1 MRFVQFKDGL
11 QTFISGEERDLIET
25 INDKGLVLKKDLSE
39 REQQVARRLA
49 EKSIL
54 IRQKT
59 DEKIYYKLGYNA
71 DTIATY

>member
-1 MRFVQFKDGL
+1 MRYIQFKHGL
-11 QTFISGEERDLIET
+11 QTFISGEEREE
-25 INDKGLVLKKDLSE
+25 INEKRMIPKKDLSE

-54 IRQKT
+54 TRLNT
-59 DEKIYYKLGYNA
+59 DDKIYYKIKHDA

>member
-1 MRFVQFKDGL
+1 MRYIQFKNGL

-25 INDKGLVLKKDLSE
+25 INEKRMILKKDLSE

-54 IRQKT
+54 TRLNT
-59 DEKIYYKLGYNA
+59 DDKIYYKIVYNA

>member
-1 MRFVQFKDGL
+1 MRYIQFKHGL

-25 INDKGLVLKKDLSE
+25 INEKRMIPKKDLSE

-54 IRQKT
+54 TRLNT
-59 DEKIYYKLGYNA
+59 DDKIYYKIKHDA

>member
-1 MRFVQFKDGL
+1 MRYVQFKNGL

-25 INDKGLVLKKDLSE
+25 INEKRMIPKKDLSE

-54 IRQKT
+54 TRLNT
-59 DEKIYYKLGYNA
+59 DDKIYYKIGYNA

>member
-1 MRFVQFKDGL
+1 MRYVQFKNGL
-11 QTFISGEERDLIET
+11 QTFISGEERDLIEA
-25 INDKGLVLKKDLSE
+25 INEKRMIPKKDLSE

-54 IRQKT
+54 TRLNT
-59 DEKIYYKLGYNA
+59 DDKIYYKIKHDA